1 MKRFIKIWH
10 PNIYIFPL
18 KNSTVLL
25 CNTHSS
31 QTHIGHAHL
40 VHLHI
45 MYAHTTRTHAQQ
57 VNALHT
63 HAMHCMFYLRTNS
76 YITTVAKGPKLV
88 EQQHAKSIFQRSH
101 IKKKVGMSLKINS
114 DVLTFANDTMA
125 PCLCRQSVI

>member
-1 MKRFIKIWH
+1 
-10 PNIYIFPL
+10 
-18 KNSTVLL
+18 
-25 CNTHSS
+25 
-31 QTHIGHAHL
+31 
-40 VHLHI
+40 